1 MILVFVNDN
10 VLLCCRMSSMHICSR
25 PTSVV
30 VAILQTSSSSAFPL
44 FGAGASS
51 FNFPCSPALCF
62 FYLGTVRLLFSPSY
76 ILV

>member
-10 VLLCCRMSSMHICSR
+10 VLLCCRMSSMQICS
-25 PTSVV
+25 TSVV